1 MKNANKLEILRHSAA
16 HVLAAAVLEMFP
28 EAKFGMGPA
37 IENGFYYDFELPR
50 TLIPEDLPLLEERMR
65 RIISE
70 NHQFEKAELPADKAL
85 ENFKKL
91 KQDYKTEI
99 IKDLEKAGEKKVCLY
114 TQGSFVDLCSGPH
127 LDSTGELKA
136 DAFKLTRI
144 SGAYWKGDEKNKQL
158 QRIYGVAFE
167 NKKELDEYLEMQAE
181 AEKRDHR
188 KIGQEQELFFIDE
201 MVGKG
206 LVMWLPKGVIIRNE
220 IEKLAVEM
228 ESKNGYV
235 RVATPHLAKEQL
247 YKTSGHL
254 PYYKDSM
261 YPAMKM
267 DDGTYYLKAM
277 NCPHHHRIFAH
288 KQHSYKELPIR
299 IAEYGT
305 VYRNERSGT
314 LAGLLRVRGLA
325 MNDAHIYCTKDQIK
339 DEFKAVMKLTLEY
352 FKIFGLKDYWFRLSK
367 WDPAHTEKYIN
378 EPENWKYTENIIRE
392 VLKEMKVKF
401 MEAEDEA
408 AFYGPKVDIQYKSI
422 IGREETMSTIQLDF
436 SAKERFKLNY
446 IDREGKKN
454 GEVFVIHRSP
464 LSTHERFLAFL
475 IEHYAGAFP
484 IWLSPVQ
491 VVIIPVSEK
500 FNAYAEKVNELLIE
514 NGIRSEIS
522 GESDTLGKR
531 ISEAEKQK
539 IPFMLVVGQKEM
551 DSESVAVR
559 QRDNKE
565 QEIMKLLEFAE
576 KISQEIKEKK

>member
-352 FKIFGLKDYWFRLSK
+352 FQIFGLKDYWFRLSK

-378 EPENWKYTENIIRE
+378 EPENWKYTEDIIRE

-401 MEAEDEA
+401 VEVEDEA

-484 IWLSPVQ
+484 LWLSPVQ
-491 VVIIPVSEK
+491 VAIIPVSEK
-500 FNAYAEKVNELLIE
+500 FNTYAEKVNELLIE

-539 IPFMLVVGQKEM
+539 IPYMLVVGQKEM